1 MNFKLVLF
9 LASTL
14 FLGGFMIYGGVMKF
28 SRPLPAPTSQIEK
41 YEKEGMDKART
52 SSKLVISNY
61 IFGLKQSGYFWQ
73 MLGFCELFFGLL
85 IISQVFSFLG
95 ALMTVP
101 ISLNI
106 FLFNAILKPD
116 DLGDFVLTLG
126 LFVANLIILVYYYP
140 KWKHLVK
147 DSTLLKSYQAV
158 FKKGK

>member
-1 MNFKLVLF
+1 MKFKLVLF

-28 SRPLPAPTSQIEK
+28 SRPIPTPTSQIEK
-41 YEKEGMDKART
+41 YEEEGMDKART

-73 MLGFCELFFGLL
+73 LLGFCELFFGLL

-95 ALMTVP
+95 ALMNVP

-126 LFVANLIILVYYYP
+126 LFVANLVILVYYYP

-147 DSTLLKSYQAV
+147 DSTLLKSYKTV
-158 FKKGK
+158 FKKGT